1 MGCGCYTSWVCAY
14 VEMFSGEA
22 EAVVCAVPSV
32 WQPHFGVYTHHA
44 TLVQHQY
51 ISVTQHFVCVL
62 VATPSLVHWCVAL
75 CSGVKSHTDSSYAGY
90 EEVRFCMTH
99 IQGIVT
105 ASQLI
110 DVSVRVGISCT
121 HAAEPHITSYIIMQ
135 TTVSEACQATA
146 HMNRHLVQ
154 AWRQGLRAQPLASHP
169 LACGVPLGLD
179 FKGVPVKTIPA

>member
-1 MGCGCYTSWVCAY
+1 MLCQV
-14 VEMFSGEA
+14 SGS
-22 EAVVCAVPSV
+22 PTLGFTLIMRS
-32 WQPHFGVYTHHA
+32 
-44 TLVQHQY
+44 LVQHRY

-75 CSGVKSHTDSSYAGY
+75 CSGVKSRTDSSYAGY
-90 EEVRFCMTH
+90 EEVRVCMTH

-179 FKGVPVKTIPA
+179 FKGVPVKTIPACNTLATSVAKHEKSPAPASLSI